1 MPLRNFPILLHDG
14 RLAGYSTESG
24 DVVVSIVEWD
34 ETPLRLRCREIVLFK
49 DVVGDG
55 DLETLIECDEA
66 ELLREFKEHL
76 ARVGYA
82 ASEVEQFRHFR
93 LLDSSNIAVLDV
105 ICKEIVEEQP
115 TPGKCT
121 S

>member
-1 MPLRNFPILLHDG
+1 MALSDFPISLHDG

-24 DVVVSIVEWD
+24 DVVVSIVKWD

-49 DVVGDG
+49 DLVGDG
-55 DLETLIECDEA
+55 DLEKLIECDEG

-82 ASEVEQFRHFR
+82 ASQVEQFRHFR
-93 LLDSSNIAVLDV
+93 LLDNSNIPVLDV
-105 ICKEIVEEQP
+105 ICKEVVEEG
-115 TPGKCT
+115 PGPQT
-121 S
+121 V